1 MNKIKLIIIIKN
13 NDQFL
18 MCYTNNI
25 NKSHF
30 PEIAIEKKDSYESK
44 IQEYLDENFKIKD
57 TPHYDHIAT
66 IQKIYYC
73 IMYILKI

>member
-30 PEIAIEKKDSYESK
+30 PEIAIEK
-44 IQEYLDENFKIKD
+44 NC
-57 TPHYDHIAT
+57 
-66 IQKIYYC
+66 IY
-73 IMYILKI
+73 K